1 MSTITTINEYLQL
14 EIRVGLSGTGVD
26 AIITTGTGSVSNQQV
41 FWGETEEAARAF
53 IRGVVYM
60 NGIS

>member
-14 EIRVGLSGTGVD
+14 EIRVGATGTGVD

-41 FWGETEEAARAF
+41 FWSENEETAQAF

>member
-26 AIITTGTGSVSNQQV
+26 AIISTGTGSVSNQQV
-41 FWGETEEAARAF
+41 FWSETEEAARAF
-53 IRGVVYM
+53 IRGVAYM
-60 NGIS
+60 NGIN